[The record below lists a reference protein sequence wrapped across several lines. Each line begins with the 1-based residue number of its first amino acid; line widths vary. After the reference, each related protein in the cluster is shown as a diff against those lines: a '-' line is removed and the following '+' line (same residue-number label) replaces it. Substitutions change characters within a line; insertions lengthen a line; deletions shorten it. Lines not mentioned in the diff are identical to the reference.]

1 MASTGK
7 RQSKTAFL
15 MEQLQKNPNVTV
27 KEAADAWKAAG
38 NEGTI
43 ISSIFYYARSV
54 FNKRTAGATASPS
67 QKTKTKAS
75 KGSKSKAKTTTTQ
88 SSARSTAPEPKVKG
102 VEPSSQVLDEVE
114 GGIDDLIF
122 RLKEVGGV
130 PDVEAALR
138 QARRMIAQ
146 KHGQ

>member
-43 ISSIFYYARSV
+43 ISSIFYYAKSV
-54 FNKRTAGATASPS
+54 FNKRTAGATATPS
-67 QKTKTKAS
+67 QKSQTKAS
-75 KGSKSKAKTTTTQ
+75 KGSKTKTTKTQ
-88 SSARSTAPEPKVKG
+88 SSVQDTPPEPKTQG
-102 VEPSSQVLDEVE
+102 PAPSQVLDEVE

-130 PDVEAALR
+130 PDVEAVLR
-138 QARRMIAQ
+138 QARRMIAH